1 MKLLTK
7 DFRKGFVK
15 IQTTTLDDLWYLSQ
29 IIEPQDHISG
39 TTTRKVKLSTSS
51 EKSQTSI
58 RKVFLKIEVE
68 KLDFHKFSTHL
79 RVSGKITEGKE
90 DIPQGSYHT
99 FDIDD
104 NTTFN
109 LEKKHFLQYQ
119 IDKLKD
125 ASKDKST
132 KVLLLTM
139 DREEATFALLTT
151 SGYKILSEIKG
162 EVAKKEFETK
172 GKDFYIELSKMLEEY
187 SNQYKIENIIIASPA
202 FWKEDLMKKVN
213 KSNLPK
219 ISLASCNT
227 TGRNAL
233 EEILTRVEVKAILKE
248 DRSAKESILIDNL
261 LKQISKDNL
270 ATYGFK
276 EVKQAVEA
284 GAVKILLVSD
294 TLISKHKQD
303 GTFQEL
309 NELMKQVD
317 NSKGEIHIIS
327 NDHDKGKQLEGLG
340 GIAAIL
346 RYKLNY

>member
-1 MKLLTK
+1 MKLLSK

-15 IQTTTLDDLWYLSQ
+15 IQTTSLDDLWYLSQ
-29 IIEPQDHISG
+29 IVEPLDKISG
-39 TTTRKVKLSTSS
+39 KTTRKIKISSSS
-51 EKSQTSI
+51 EKAQTSI
-58 RKVFLKIEVE
+58 KKVFLKIEVE
-68 KLDFHKFSTHL
+68 KIDFHKFSSHL
-79 RVSGKITEGKE
+79 RVSGKITEGTE
-90 DIPQGSYHT
+90 DIPHGSYHT

-109 LEKKHFLQYQ
+109 LEKKQFLQYQ
-119 IDKLKD
+119 IDKLND
-125 ASKDKST
+125 ASKEKST

-162 EVAKKEFETK
+162 DVAKKEFQTK
-172 GKDFYIELSKMLEEY
+172 GKDFYSELSKMLEEY
-187 SNQYKIENIIIASPA
+187 TNQHKIENIIIASPA

-219 ISLASCNT
+219 ITLASCNT

-233 EEILTRVEVKAILKE
+233 EEVLTRVEVQAILKE
-248 DRSAKESILIDNL
+248 DRSTKESILVDKL
-261 LKQISKDNL
+261 LAEISKNNL

-276 EVKQAVEA
+276 EVKQATEA
-284 GAVKILLVSD
+284 GAVKTL
-294 TLISKHKQD
+294 LISDSLIAKHKQE
-303 GTFQEL
+303 GTFEEL
-309 NELMKQVD
+309 NSIMKLVD
-317 NSKGEIHIIS
+317 SSKGEIHIIS

-346 RYKLNY
+346 RYKLEY